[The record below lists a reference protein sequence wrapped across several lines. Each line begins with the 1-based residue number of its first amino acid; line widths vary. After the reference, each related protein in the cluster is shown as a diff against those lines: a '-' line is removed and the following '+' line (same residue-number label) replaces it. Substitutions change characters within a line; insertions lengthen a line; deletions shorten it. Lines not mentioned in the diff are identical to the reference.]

1 MYRQTYVKIDNNTL
15 TSNVKEIIKYYPN
28 YNSFY
33 NFNYLDLPD
42 CYDPV

>member
-1 MYRQTYVKIDNNTL
+1 MADK
-15 TSNVKEIIKYYPN
+15 KKKYYPN
-28 YNSFY
+28 YNSFR

>member
-1 MYRQTYVKIDNNTL
+1 MAKNKVIADT
-15 TSNVKEIIKYYPN
+15 KEKSIMPN
-28 YNSFY
+28 YNSFH